1 MRFPRARG
9 TLIASEA
16 THAASFTISHE
27 MVGAY
32 RADGGEHF
40 QLNPV
45 CADPAFVVVH
55 ERVVQTHRPTF
66 AVRIS
71 FVLFLNIF
79 FWIILVLISRSSLD
93 LP

>member
-9 TLIASEA
+9 TLITSEA
-16 THAASFTISHE
+16 THAASFTISLE

-55 ERVVQTHRPTF
+55 ERVVQTHRSNSWS
-66 AVRIS
+66 VRRKPDA
-71 FVLFLNIF
+71 LE
-79 FWIILVLISRSSLD
+79 
-93 LP
+93 PAG

>member
-9 TLIASEA
+9 TLITSEA
-16 THAASFTISHE
+16 THAASFTISLE

-55 ERVVQTHRPTF
+55 ERVVQTHRPTQGF
-66 AVRIS
+66 PECQTTVITTGCLIG
-71 FVLFLNIF
+71 LF
-79 FWIILVLISRSSLD
+79 SLFSQ
-93 LP
+93 PCTIR